1 MNNLVEFE
9 HRIESICANAFEHAD
24 TLRDG
29 LQACEGLFPTVAVSH
44 FLAFNRKRTERWIEQ
59 AATEVQSRTLGERD
73 FADSFFLSTWDF
85 CAEHISTIAAYTVNS
100 ERRTCLL
107 SVPSLVPFLSATSES
122 RPHVLIDLRV
132 PITETTK
139 SVSCL
144 PKDIITLN
152 GHELSEAFDLCV
164 LDPPWYVRNYIKW
177 IDIAGSYCRD
187 GGIIAFALLGRLTRP
202 TADSDREEILE
213 YCRARGLSVK
223 IHNKVVLYDTPY
235 FERHM
240 LWRAC
245 IPPVPWKRADLVI
258 ATRDRWK
265 PSLCKFPQPDPLPP
279 FGQTSAFGIVVD
291 IVFDRY
297 ETAAKE
303 LIQQPS
309 DGYWMETPS
318 RRVPNISHCNVFT
331 SNGAK
336 FISPRPI
343 DLFSALSA
351 AENCEQSVQWTEIER
366 LGFPMDVFG
375 NVADV
380 RKRAV

>member
-1 MNNLVEFE
+1 MNKLDKFE
-9 HRIESICANAFEHAD
+9 RRIENVCAEAFEHGD

-44 FLAFNRKRTERWIEQ
+44 FLAFNRKRTKRWIEQ
-59 AATEVQSRTLGERD
+59 AATEVQSRTIEERD
-73 FADSFFLSTWDF
+73 FAESFFLSTWDF
-85 CAEHISTIAAYTVNS
+85 CAEHISTIAAYIVNS
-100 ERRTCLL
+100 KRRTCLL
-107 SVPSLVPFLSATSES
+107 GVPSLVPFLSATSES
-122 RPHVLIDLRV
+122 RPHVLVDLRV
-132 PITETTK
+132 PITESTK
-139 SVSCL
+139 SVTCL
-144 PKDIITLN
+144 PKDIITLS
-152 GHELSEAFDLCV
+152 GRELSEAFDLCV
-164 LDPPWYVRNYIKW
+164 LDPPWYVSNYIKW
-177 IDIAGSYCRD
+177 IDIGGSYCRD

-213 YCRARGLSVK
+213 YCRTRGLSVK
-223 IHNKVVLYDTPY
+223 IHKKIVLYDTPS

-240 LWRAC
+240 LWRAG

-258 ATRDRWK
+258 ATRESWK
-265 PSLCKFPQPDPLPP
+265 PSSFNFPQPNPLPP
-279 FGQTSAFGIVVD
+279 FGQARAFGVLVD

-297 ETAAKE
+297 ESAAKE
-303 LIQQPS
+303 LLLQPP

-318 RRVPNISHCNVFT
+318 RRVPGMSDCNVFT

-343 DLFSALSA
+343 DLFTALSA
-351 AENCEQSVQWTEIER
+351 AKNCDEAVQWTEIER

-375 NVADV
+375 NFADV